1 MEQQELIEKIKK
13 LPQNQVAEVVEFV
26 ASLARREHGLDRV
39 SLHQSLTTY
48 AIQHAGTDADLDTE
62 LEVAASDHL
71 LTEDSEQ

>member
-1 MEQQELIEKIKK
+1 MEQQELIEKIKN
-13 LPQNQVAEVVEFV
+13 LPQDKVAEVVDFV
-26 ASLARREHGLDRV
+26 DSLERRERSLNRV
-39 SLHQSLTTY
+39 SLHQSITTY